1 MDNEFCFERADL
13 AILIH
18 ILVINELDLRYPMHF
33 QNTAVNFNYGRMVT
47 LLSLFKLKCYTVV

>member
-18 ILVINELDLRYPMHF
+18 ILVTNELDYYNTLSRAFPKYSSRIPLWMNG
-33 QNTAVNFNYGRMVT
+33 NTAEFI
-47 LLSLFKLKCYTVV
+47 